1 MQAEVM
7 DPQQYEEICR
17 YVKDGKIPLNKDQG
31 KIKKKFLAMCRRF
44 RWKETALYQ
53 KT

>member
-1 MQAEVM
+1 M
-7 DPQQYEEICR
+7 R
-17 YVKDGKIPLNKDQG
+17 DGKIPQNKDQE
-31 KIKKKFLAMCRRF
+31 KSKKKFLAMCRRF